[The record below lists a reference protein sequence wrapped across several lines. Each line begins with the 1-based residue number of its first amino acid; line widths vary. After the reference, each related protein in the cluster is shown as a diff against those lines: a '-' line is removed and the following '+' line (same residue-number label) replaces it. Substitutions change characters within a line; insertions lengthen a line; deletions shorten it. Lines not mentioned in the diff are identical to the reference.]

1 MLFWSADPGS
11 WTLTTR
17 EETDAM
23 NAVPKP
29 FLKDKPLSDN
39 AADSYTMPARLY
51 TDPDVFEQ
59 EKEAIFAKSW
69 HYIGHQ
75 SHVAK
80 IGDYLTLDI
89 ADESVFVIRSDD
101 NELRAFFN
109 VCRHRAH
116 RLLEGAGNTRAIV
129 CPYHAW
135 SYHNDGRLRHARFA
149 NEMPSFSPEEFCLPP
164 VRLESLG
171 GLLFVNLDPDAPP
184 IQTLA
189 PGFEEDLQS
198 LVPQFDALRPMDT
211 FAFD

>member
-1 MLFWSADPGS
+1 
-11 WTLTTR
+11 
-17 EETDAM
+17 M
-23 NAVPKP
+23 NAVPEP

-59 EKEAIFAKSW
+59 EKEAIFTKSW

-101 NELRAFFN
+101 DESRAFFN

-129 CPYHAW
+129 CPYHAL
-135 SYHNDGRLRHARFA
+135 SYHNDGQLRHARFA
-149 NEMPSFSPEEFCLPP
+149 NEMPSFSPEEFCLTP
-164 VRLESLG
+164 VSLESLA
-171 GLLFVNLDPDAPP
+171 GLLFVNLDPGRATDPNAG
-184 IQTLA
+184 
-189 PGFEEDLQS
+189 PGI
-198 LVPQFDALRPMDT
+198 
-211 FAFD
+211 